1 MKINIEIEDNI
12 VKPSIYPSQMLDTE
26 TKKVLRS
33 MEKGQSFTVKK
44 AGQVQHIQVYGR
56 SVGKRFSSRKIYT
69 GNRQDKNF
77 HFRIWLEGDC
87 KPADPKPRTYDYAKN
102 QPKSFG
108 SLSKK
113 QSQSD
118 GEGSATER
126 SKVPNEILT
135 LIELK
140 EENRMIVDDL
150 NKIKKILR
158 QELGYSDFSLEKT
171 DFTEGES

>member
-12 VKPSIYPSQMLDTE
+12 VKPSIKSQMLDTE
-26 TKKVLRS
+26 TKKVLKS

-77 HFRIWLEGDC
+77 HFRVWLEGDREPTTK
-87 KPADPKPRTYDYAKN
+87 KPDYAKN

-140 EENRMIVDDL
+140 EE
-150 NKIKKILR
+150 
-158 QELGYSDFSLEKT
+158 LGYSDFSLEKT

>member
-12 VKPSIYPSQMLDTE
+12 AKPSIHKCYLDTE
-26 TKKVLRS
+26 TKKVLMS
-33 MEKGQSFTVKK
+33 MEKGQSFVVKT
-44 AGQVQHIQVYGR
+44 AGQVQHIQMYGR

-77 HFRIWLEGDC
+77 HFRVWLEGDRSPTTR
-87 KPADPKPRTYDYAKN
+87 KPDYAKN

-108 SLSKK
+108 SLSTSKVE
-113 QSQSD
+113 SD

-140 EENRMIVDDL
+140 EENRMIVDDI
-150 NKIKKILR
+150 NKIKKILKE
-158 QELGYSDFSLEKT
+158 ELGYSDFSLEKT
-171 DFTEGES
+171 DFTEDDS

>member
-1 MKINIEIEDNI
+1 MKIHIELEDNI
-12 VKPSIYPSQMLDTE
+12 VKPCKKTSFLNSE
-26 TKKVLRS
+26 TKKTLQS
-33 MEKGQSFTVKK
+33 MKKGQSFIVKK
-44 AGQVQHIQVYGR
+44 SSQVQHIQVYGR

-69 GNRQDKNF
+69 GERQDKNF
-77 HFRIWLEGDC
+77 HFRVWLEGDREPITR
-87 KPADPKPRTYDYAKN
+87 KPDYAKN

-108 SLSKK
+108 SLSK
-113 QSQSD
+113 QASQSD

-171 DFTEGES
+171 DFTEDDS